1 VRIVLFTGKGGV
13 GKTTAAAATALRFA
27 DRGLKTLLISTDGA
41 HSIGDAL
48 AAQLGDTPQEVSP
61 GLAALQID
69 TQRQFSASWQDIQR
83 YLRRLLADSGLDPI
97 TSDELT
103 VLPGIDEV
111 LALLTVREH
120 ALSGNWD
127 ILVVDC
133 APTAETLRLLALPE
147 ALGWYLNRV
156 FPVHRHLARGLR
168 PLTTL
173 LGRGAVLPPD
183 GVFEAALR
191 LTDDLA
197 AVRSVLAD
205 AELTSVRLVM
215 TPESV
220 VIAEARRTLTA
231 LALYGYSVDGIVVNR
246 VIPDEPG
253 ASQWQRLQ
261 VAAQSAQLAVVA
273 ESFAGLPSRQ
283 LRYLDGEPVGL
294 AQLRNVADSMYGT
307 LPGADPVEGADAKPI
322 IAVNPAGDDAF
333 VLTMQLPFADRG
345 AVDASRAGDELV
357 VTIAG
362 HRRVLT
368 LPSVLRRCSVTG
380 GSVADG
386 VLSVRFV
393 PDPRYWRAP

>member
-48 AAQLGDTPQEVSP
+48 ATQLGDTPQEVSP
-61 GLAALQID
+61 GFAALQID

-83 YLRRLLADSGLDPI
+83 YLRRLLADSGTDPI

-127 ILVVDC
+127 IIVVDC

-156 FPVHRHLARGLR
+156 FPVHRHLARGMR
-168 PLTTL
+168 PLSTL

-183 GVFEAALR
+183 GVFEAVLR

-231 LALYGYSVDGIVVNR
+231 LALYGYSVDGILVNR

-253 ASQWQRLQ
+253 ASQWQRRQ
-261 VAAQSAQLAVVA
+261 VAAQSAQLAIVA
-273 ESFAGLPSRQ
+273 ESFAGLPTRQ

-294 AQLRNVADSMYGT
+294 AQLRSVADSIYGP
-307 LPGADPVEGADAKPI
+307 LPGADPAEGADAKPI

-333 VLTMQLPFADRG
+333 VLTMRLPFADRG
-345 AVDASRAGDELV
+345 AVDASRAGDDLV

-362 HRRVLT
+362 HRRVFT

-380 GSVADG
+380 GSVVDG